1 MVVGVPKDTAT
12 STSGPQVITSA
23 PDEGR
28 RPGGGDGGVFVDGD
42 AFAGTGAEPPPSPA
56 LAAADGRPW
65 AAPIPFTTNEAVPD
79 GLVFV
84 LVAGSDARPGED
96 LLRTRADSIHLL
108 CVNPAT
114 GQGTLLGFPRDS
126 WVEIP
131 GHGRGKLNNSL
142 ALGGPDLLAATIR
155 HLTGLPVDYYVITG
169 FPGLTAMVDE
179 LGGVDVLV
187 ERRMN
192 DKNSGARFQRG
203 WHHFTGA
210 EALAFARDRTD
221 VERGD
226 LTRSE
231 HQGLLMLGGLA
242 KLRAEVGDDAGLSR
256 WIGVLVKHARLD
268 VPLAK
273 LPALAAL
280 ARRLDPARL
289 QNVVAPGRVG
299 TTAGQSVVFLTTE
312 AARMFQDLRAD
323 AVLGAAAPDPATS
336 TTTTTPAATATSS
349 RAPASGPSTSSSTTT
364 STVPTTPPSSGPPPL
379 LSPPS
384 SSTSSSSTS
393 TTFGSSSNS
402 STTTTTNPDNRGR
415 HRRGR

>member
-1 MVVGVPKDTAT
+1 
-12 STSGPQVITSA
+12 VITAA
-23 PDEGR
+23 PDEGQA
-28 RPGGGDGGVFVDGD
+28 PAGDRGVFVDGSG
-42 AFAGTGAEPPPSPA
+42 FAGTGAEPPPSAA

-65 AAPIPFTTNEAVPD
+65 SAPMPFATGQPVPD

-96 LLRTRADSIHLL
+96 LLHTRADSLHLL

-131 GHGRGKLNNSL
+131 GHGRGKLNNAL
-142 ALGGPDLLAATIR
+142 ALGGPDLLAATVR
-155 HLTGLPVDYYVITG
+155 RLTGLPVDYYVITG
-169 FPGLTAMVDE
+169 FPGLMAMVDD

-187 ERRMN
+187 DRRMN
-192 DKNSGARFQRG
+192 DRNSGARFQRG
-203 WHHFTGA
+203 WHHFTGG

-231 HQGLLMLGGLA
+231 HQGLLILSGLA
-242 KLRAEVGDDAGLSR
+242 KMRAEVADDGGVGR
-256 WIGVLVKHARLD
+256 WIGVLLRHAKLD

-273 LPALAAL
+273 LPALGAL

-289 QNVVAPGRVG
+289 HNVVAPGRVG

-312 AARMFQDLRAD
+312 AAGIFQDLRAD
-323 AVLGAAAPDPATS
+323 AVLGSAAPDPAAPATTTS
-336 TTTTTPAATATSS
+336 TPPATA
-349 RAPASGPSTSSSTTT
+349 ASTGSPPSSSSTTATT
-364 STVPTTPPSSGPPPL
+364 SPSPATTPSSAPRTPL
-379 LSPPS
+379 LPPGSS
-384 SSTSSSSTS
+384 SSTSSSS
-393 TTFGSSSNS
+393 S
-402 STTTTTNPDNRGR
+402 STTTTSTTTSSTTTPTNPDNPGR